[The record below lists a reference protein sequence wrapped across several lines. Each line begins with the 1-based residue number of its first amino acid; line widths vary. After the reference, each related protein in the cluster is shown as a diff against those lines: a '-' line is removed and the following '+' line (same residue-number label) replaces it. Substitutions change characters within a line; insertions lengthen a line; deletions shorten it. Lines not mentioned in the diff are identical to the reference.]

1 MNIFHLDKSAE
12 VSALYHC
19 DKHVVKMIL
28 ETGQMLSTAYQ
39 RHCGIDEELYKPAYP
54 HHPMTIWVGDS
65 LGNYMWSIDL
75 LGHLLNQYRH
85 RYHNR
90 IHKTGR
96 ILNNLICLNDKIK
109 DKFEYQNFLIPPL
122 CMPDEYKTLV
132 RIDEDNATDEFD
144 YIQSYRN
151 YYVGEKKRFAKYTSV
166 DTPDFMC

>member
-1 MNIFHLDKSAE
+1 MNIFHLHKNPEICAS
-12 VSALYHC
+12 YHC

-39 RHCGIDEELYKPAYP
+39 RHCGIDEQLYKPTYP

-85 RYHNR
+85 RYHNK

-96 ILNNLICLNDKIK
+96 ILNNIICLNEKIK
-109 DKFEYQNFLIPPL
+109 DKFDVKIFTPPPQ
-122 CMPDEYKTLV
+122 CMPDEYKH
-132 RIDEDNATDEFD
+132 ED
-144 YIQSYRN
+144 YITAYKQ
-151 YYVGEKKRFAKYTSV
+151 YYVGEKKRFAKYTAV